1 MFNPSVTNCNS
12 KHDLAGEVIFY
23 VIYPQFWEIINFFWM
38 ILGNFEKIEI
48 GFFLKITNERGITSK
63 ERGKIWRR
71 SRDIQQTLFIVCKNL
86 DFTHM
91 HAVRWILN
99 FAWNLW
105 PFISYYFI
113 LPSRWCVNIIHIFM
127 FCIVVIAIGSEL
139 YIPYVNLFSFVCA
152 TVPIM
157 RNSISDII
165 STNIQDK
172 TRALDYLLNLV
183 SKYAF

>member
-1 MFNPSVTNCNS
+1 
-12 KHDLAGEVIFY
+12 
-23 VIYPQFWEIINFFWM
+23 
-38 ILGNFEKIEI
+38 
-48 GFFLKITNERGITSK
+48 
-63 ERGKIWRR
+63 
-71 SRDIQQTLFIVCKNL
+71 
-86 DFTHM
+86 
-91 HAVRWILN
+91 
-99 FAWNLW
+99 
-105 PFISYYFI
+105 
-113 LPSRWCVNIIHIFM
+113 M

-165 STNIQDK
+165 STKLTNFQDK

>member
-1 MFNPSVTNCNS
+1 MIWWDHFLCYNIT
-12 KHDLAGEVIFY
+12 
-23 VIYPQFWEIINFFWM
+23 VIYPQFWIIINFFSGWFWE
-38 ILGNFEKIEI
+38 ILKRLKLD
-48 GFFLKITNERGITSK
+48 FFTIANVRGITSK

-91 HAVRWILN
+91 YAVRWILN

-165 STNIQDK
+165 STKLTNFQDK

>member
-1 MFNPSVTNCNS
+1 
-12 KHDLAGEVIFY
+12 
-23 VIYPQFWEIINFFWM
+23 
-38 ILGNFEKIEI
+38 
-48 GFFLKITNERGITSK
+48 
-63 ERGKIWRR
+63 
-71 SRDIQQTLFIVCKNL
+71 
-86 DFTHM
+86 
-91 HAVRWILN
+91 
-99 FAWNLW
+99 
-105 PFISYYFI
+105 
-113 LPSRWCVNIIHIFM
+113 M

>member
-12 KHDLAGEVIFY
+12 KHDLAGEIIFY
-23 VIYPQFWEIINFFWM
+23 VIYSQFWEIINFFWM

-48 GFFLKITNERGITSK
+48 GFFYN
-63 ERGKIWRR
+63 
-71 SRDIQQTLFIVCKNL
+71 CKR
-86 DFTHM
+86 T
-91 HAVRWILN
+91 R
-99 FAWNLW
+99 
-105 PFISYYFI
+105 YYFQRKRQNMTLVQRYSANTHTCTPSDEFSI
-113 LPSRWCVNIIHIFM
+113 LLETYGHLFHIIFLPSRWCVNIIHNFM

-165 STNIQDK
+165 STKLTNFQDK

>member
-1 MFNPSVTNCNS
+1 
-12 KHDLAGEVIFY
+12 
-23 VIYPQFWEIINFFWM
+23 
-38 ILGNFEKIEI
+38 
-48 GFFLKITNERGITSK
+48 
-63 ERGKIWRR
+63 
-71 SRDIQQTLFIVCKNL
+71 
-86 DFTHM
+86 
-91 HAVRWILN
+91 
-99 FAWNLW
+99 
-105 PFISYYFI
+105 
-113 LPSRWCVNIIHIFM
+113 M

-165 STNIQDK
+165 STNLTNLTNFQDK

>member
-1 MFNPSVTNCNS
+1 
-12 KHDLAGEVIFY
+12 
-23 VIYPQFWEIINFFWM
+23 
-38 ILGNFEKIEI
+38 
-48 GFFLKITNERGITSK
+48 
-63 ERGKIWRR
+63 
-71 SRDIQQTLFIVCKNL
+71 
-86 DFTHM
+86 
-91 HAVRWILN
+91 
-99 FAWNLW
+99 
-105 PFISYYFI
+105 
-113 LPSRWCVNIIHIFM
+113 M

-139 YIPYVNLFSFVCA
+139 YLPYVNLFSFVCA